1 MTFLLQDH
9 PHLKKGCIIIS
20 IYKYP
25 SFKAKNRIIKIIHE
39 QKIINLKIKQ
49 IPTFHIRHLCK
60 LPLFA
65 FAFFFFTNCL
75 ITNIFTGFTFSL
87 NIILFR
93 VNILILFSISLIFL
107 VIVSLQQ
114 AILFLPVNGLFFCL
128 NLKALKNYK
137 GKNSIYLQITLI
149 VRPFLQL
156 LS

>member
-65 FAFFFFTNCL
+65 FAFFFFFTNCL

-114 AILFLPVNGLFFCL
+114 AILFLSVNGLFFYL
-128 NLKALKNYK
+128 KLKALKNIK
-137 GKNSIYLQITLI
+137 GKDSIFTFRCL
-149 VRPFLQL
+149 
-156 LS
+156 